1 MKKFLMS
8 LIFLSGLAG
17 ITQAATPPL
26 ITKPAV
32 PKIANRFADT
42 LNAAP
47 AERKFRVWVFFAD
60 KKIFDEAAY
69 KKAIDNLESRFS
81 PRAMER
87 RQKRN
92 ASPTLD
98 FYDIPVSAEYVRALQ
113 EAGMEVKNESRWLN
127 AVSGYADYETL
138 QRISAFLFVMK
149 IRPVAG
155 AVKEPLPPVETPKLD
170 GIPLPDSLYGPSL
183 TQLKLINVPLVHRF
197 GFTGKGVLIALFDTG
212 FRLDH
217 PAFDSL
223 HLVAKHD
230 FINNDTSVGET
241 VCSDPNNPNPRH
253 GTLTLSA
260 VAGFDPGHLIGSAYG
275 ADFAVAKTEDP
286 CDEVPSEEDN
296 WVAAA
301 EWADSLGAD
310 IISSSLGYYD
320 WYTYADLNGHT
331 AAITIAAERAVSRGI
346 AVFNCAGNTRS
357 CGNPDLCFYYIIPP
371 CDGDSVMAIGAVDG
385 LGHILAFSS
394 AGPTYDGRIKPD
406 LVAMGFLVYS
416 ADHLGGY
423 TLASGT
429 SLAAPLAA
437 GAAAL
442 IWEAHPDW
450 GPVQVGNAMK
460 QSADRYNNP
469 DDLYGYGLF
478 DTYKAADLFRID
490 SIPPIILA
498 VGDSL
503 NLRIMVSGMEG
514 YIPELSAENLPPTAI
529 LVDNQDRTGDLKYKA
544 EKEDSG
550 TRSIVFIATL
560 GAGEYRLAVS
570 LTVLAGRGVTF
581 GPNPFSDSLTIFLG
595 PAAGR
600 PVEISIHSA
609 DGEKVWG
616 KLSDNYNSERGTVT
630 WHGVNDRGEKV
641 TPGVYYMIVKTA
653 KSTEKVKLFKK

>member
-1 MKKFLMS
+1 MKKLLLL
-8 LIFLSGLAG
+8 LILLSGLIG
-17 ITQAATPPL
+17 ITHAAPPRL
-26 ITKPAV
+26 VTAPAV
-32 PKIANRFADT
+32 PKIAGKFADT

-47 AERKFRVWVFFAD
+47 ADRKFKVWVFFTD
-60 KKIFDEAAY
+60 KQIYDEATY
-69 KKAIDNLESRFS
+69 KKAIDNLGSRFS

-98 FYDIPVSAEYVRALQ
+98 FFDIPISAEYVRSLQ
-113 EAGMEVKNESRWLN
+113 EAGMEVKNQSRWLN
-127 AVSGYADYETL
+127 AISGYADYETL
-138 QRISAFLFVMK
+138 QKVSAFPFVMQV
-149 IRPVAG
+149 RPVAG
-155 AVKEPLPPVETPKLD
+155 AVKEPLLPVETPKLD
-170 GIPLPDSLYGPSL
+170 GIPLPDSLYGSSL

-223 HLVAKHD
+223 HLVAKYD

-241 VCSDPNNPNPRH
+241 VCSDPNPRH

-260 VAGFDPGHLIGSAYG
+260 IAGFDPGNLIGSAYG
-275 ADFAVAKTEDP
+275 ADYAVAKTEDP

-320 WYTYADLNGHT
+320 WYTYADLDGNT
-331 AAITIAAERAVSRGI
+331 AAITIAADRAVSRGI
-346 AVFNCAGNTRS
+346 AVFNCAGNTRAG
-357 CGNPDLCFYYIIPP
+357 CGPEPCFHYIIPP

-429 SLAAPLAA
+429 SMAAPLAA

-450 GPVQVGNAMK
+450 GPVQVGDAMK

-478 DTYKAADLFRID
+478 DTYKAADLFRIN
-490 SIPPIILA
+490 SVPPIFLA

-503 NLRIMVSGMEG
+503 NLRITVSGMEG
-514 YIPELSAENLPPTAI
+514 SIPELSAENLPSSAVF
-529 LVDNQDRTGDLKYKA
+529 VDNHDRTGNLKYKA
-544 EKEDSG
+544 IREDSG

-581 GPNPFSDSLTIFLG
+581 GPNPFSDSVTIFLG

-616 KLSDNYNSERGTVT
+616 KFSDNYNSERGTVI

-641 TPGVYYMIVKTA
+641 TPGVYYMIVKTE

>member
-1 MKKFLMS
+1 MKKLLLS
-8 LIFLSGLAG
+8 LIFLSGLAA
-17 ITQAATPPL
+17 ITQAAAPPL
-26 ITKPAV
+26 VTTPIV

-47 AERKFRVWVFFAD
+47 ADRKFKVWVFFTD
-60 KKIFDEAAY
+60 KQIYDDAAY
-69 KKAIDNLESRFS
+69 KKAIDNLGSRFS

-92 ASPTLD
+92 ASPALD
-98 FYDIPVSAEYVRALQ
+98 FYDIPVSVYYVRSLQ
-113 EAGMEVKNESRWLN
+113 EAGMEIKYQSRWLN
-127 AVSGYADYETL
+127 AVSGYANYETL
-138 QRISAFLFVMK
+138 REISTFPFVMQ

-155 AVKEPLPPVETPKLD
+155 AVKEPLPPVETPKLE

-183 TQLKLINVPLVHRF
+183 TQLKQINVPLVHRF

-230 FINNDTSVGET
+230 FINNDTSVGEIE
-241 VCSDPNNPNPRH
+241 CGGIPNPEH

-260 VAGFDPGHLIGSAYG
+260 IGGFDPGHLIGPAYG
-275 ADFAVAKTEDP
+275 ADYAVAKTEDP
-286 CDEVPSEEDN
+286 CVEVPSEEDN

-320 WYTYADLNGHT
+320 WYTYFDLNGHT

-357 CGNPDLCFYYIIPP
+357 CGNPNLCFYYIIPP
-371 CDGDSVMAIGAVDG
+371 CDGDSVMAIGAVDA

-406 LVAMGFLVYS
+406 LVAMGFLVTAAEY
-416 ADHLGGY
+416 LGGY

-429 SLAAPLAA
+429 SLSAPLAA

-450 GPVQVGNAMK
+450 GPVQVGEAMK
-460 QSADRYNNP
+460 RSADRYHNP

-490 SIPPIILA
+490 SVSPIILA
-498 VGDSL
+498 AGDSL
-503 NLRIMVSGMEG
+503 NLRITVSGMEG
-514 YIPELSAENLPPTAI
+514 YIPELSVENLPSSAVF
-529 LVDNQDRTGDLKYKA
+529 VDNHDRTGDLRYKA
-544 EKEDSG
+544 EKEDGG
-550 TRSIVFIATL
+550 TRIIEFIATL
-560 GAGEYRLAVS
+560 GEGEYRLAVS

-581 GPNPFSDSLTIFLG
+581 GPNPFSDSVTIFFG

-616 KLSDNYNSERGTVT
+616 KLADNYNSERGTVT
-630 WHGVNDRGEKV
+630 WYGVNDRGEKV
-641 TPGVYYMIVKTA
+641 TPGVYYMIVITDQ
-653 KSTEKVKLFKK
+653 STEKVKLFKK